1 MSSRNGRLREVFPYG
16 VAQQGDA
23 AVPVGIVTPDLAPSQ
38 PHRPVANASD
48 HQVSADCDRP
58 ARLPGT
64 RRGHRNV
71 TVFHGR
77 PSFIYHF
84 ATKDRL
90 VTEVLHEAR
99 RRQQALFGELL
110 QPRPG
115 VPYPDVLRAA
125 WQQLTSPEAMPYHR
139 LFRELHDLPAESSP
153 WKGFPAHATDEW
165 LAVVTAGLQP
175 AGYKDPQVAAT
186 LIVAAARGLLLDL
199 QVTSDPERA
208 DAAFGT
214 LIDLLTESQT
224 GTIRQ

>member
-1 MSSRNGRLREVFPYG
+1 MGRHPQPERRAALL
-16 VAQQGDA
+16 DA
-23 AVPVGIVTPDLAPSQ
+23 CTRHVLDRGISGLSITSLA
-38 PHRPVANASD
+38 AA
-48 HQVSADCDRP
+48 A
-58 ARLPGT
+58 GT
-64 RRGHRNV
+64 SPRML
-71 TVFHGR
+71 
-77 PSFIYHF
+77 IYHF

-115 VPYPDVLRAA
+115 VPYPDVLRDA
-125 WQQLTSPEAMPYHR
+125 WRQLTSPEAMPYHR

-153 WKGFPAHATDEW
+153 WKGFPARATDEW

-175 AGYKDPQVAAT
+175 AGYEDPRAAAT

-224 GTIRQ
+224 GAGVRAAREP